1 MLTQR
6 HALCLSGTLTSE
18 TQLYY
23 ASNLLFVIPLALSK
37 AAVACFL
44 LRLTPVDA
52 QRRAIMTLL
61 SVVAVWGVALFL
73 AITLSCDLSHPWTI
87 VGQRCIGYVGLPLA

>member
-1 MLTQR
+1 MLGV
-6 HALCLSGTLTSE
+6 CISETLTSE

-52 QRRAIMTLL
+52 QRRAITILL
-61 SVVAVWGVALFL
+61 SIMAVWGVALFF
-73 AITLSCDLSHPWTI
+73 AITLTCDLSHPWI
-87 VGQRCIGYVGLPLA
+87 LDGQQCTGYVGLSLA